1 MITSKNPRHIYGA
14 ITAGLHLGTQRGAVE
29 ALHESIHR
37 TLSRLALE
45 APLTFGFRWQGVP
58 FSAAVARV
66 NERHVLSVSGNVRM
80 LPYTVEDSDLRRRL
94 LELVARESDR
104 LASRFAITRDQRI
117 ACHGTFVLPDPLSRA
132 SVIGWIATYLLAFR
146 PQLEKML
153 AA

>member
-1 MITSKNPRHIYGA
+1 M
-14 ITAGLHLGTQRGAVE
+14 GTQRGAVE

-104 LASRFAITRDQRI
+104 LASRSLSRDQRI

-132 SVIGWIATYLLAFR
+132 SVIGWTATYLLAFR